1 MYVCSRGIDFAGF
14 YDFSVGFG
22 TVPTVWYFFYIP
34 FTQIHDN
41 SLS

>member
-22 TVPTVWYFFYIP
+22 TVPTVWYFFLY
-34 FTQIHDN
+34 TLYAN
-41 SLS
+41 T